1 MSTWIEVQTLLAWPL
16 AILVAWGVGE
26 LASRWGRVPRIATYA
41 VVGVLFAPS
50 VTGVLPAVS
59 PDGLDIAATIAFGLI
74 LFEAGYRTNLSWLI
88 ANPWLLAT
96 SLLEAGLT
104 FGAVRWILGV
114 IGLPAEDAL
123 LLAAL
128 AIATSPAA
136 TLRVINEQRAAGQ
149 VTERAIHLSVLDC
162 VLGIIAFMAVRA
174 QQLSDPIGS
183 GVTTTDSV
191 LGGLALAL
199 ALGGLFGIL
208 FPPLLRAVTR
218 DRDEGTMAFALAV
231 AVVVG
236 LAEALVASPALAAL
250 TFGLVARARRT
261 VLSARQRG
269 FGTLGEL
276 LSVMLFVYLAAA
288 LDWSLVPATLGTGV
302 VVVLVRLATTMLATT
317 AFALPSGITWQKG
330 IWTGVTLS
338 PMSALALVLLEPAGV
353 ALLPALAPLLG
364 GILLLEILGPILVVG
379 ALRAAREL
387 PEPEVRG

>member
-1 MSTWIEVQTLLAWPL
+1 MSLWIEVQPQLAWPL

-26 LASRWGRVPRIATYA
+26 LAARWGRVPRIATYA
-41 VVGVLFAPS
+41 VVGVLLAPS
-50 VTGVLPAVS
+50 VSGVLPAVS

-74 LFEAGYRTNLSWLI
+74 LFEAGYRTNLSWLV

-104 FGAVRWILGV
+104 FGAVRWVLGV
-114 IGLPAEDAL
+114 VGLPPADAL
-123 LLAAL
+123 LLSTL

-162 VLGIIAFMAVRA
+162 VIGIVAFMAVRA
-174 QQLSDPIGS
+174 GQGAGPLAAGM
-183 GVTTTDSV
+183 TATDSV
-191 LGGLALAL
+191 LGGLALAV

-231 AVVVG
+231 ALVVG
-236 LAEALVASPALAAL
+236 LAEVLVASPALAAL

-276 LSVMLFVYLAAA
+276 LSVLLFVYLAAA
-288 LDWSLVPATLGTGV
+288 LDWSLVPATLGTGL
-302 VVVLVRLATTMLATT
+302 VVVLIRLAASVLATT

-338 PMSALALVLLEPAGV
+338 PMSALALVLLEPASV
-353 ALLPALAPLLG
+353 DLLTALAPLLG
-364 GILLLEILGPILVVG
+364 GILVLEIVGPILVVG

-387 PEPEVRG
+387 PEPEARG

>member
-1 MSTWIEVQTLLAWPL
+1 MSLWIEVQPQLAWPL

-26 LASRWGRVPRIATYA
+26 LAARWGRVPRIATYA

-50 VTGVLPAVS
+50 VSGVLPAVS

-74 LFEAGYRTNLSWLI
+74 LFEAGYRTNLSWLV

-104 FGAVRWILGV
+104 FGAVRWVLGV
-114 IGLPAEDAL
+114 VGLPPADAL
-123 LLAAL
+123 LLSTL

-162 VLGIIAFMAVRA
+162 VIGIVAFMAVRA
-174 QQLSDPIGS
+174 GQGS
-183 GVTTTDSV
+183 GPLAAGMTATDSV
-191 LGGLALAL
+191 LGGLALAV

-231 AVVVG
+231 ALVVG
-236 LAEALVASPALAAL
+236 LAEVLVASPALAAL

-276 LSVMLFVYLAAA
+276 LSVLLFVYLAAA
-288 LDWSLVPATLGTGV
+288 LDWSLVPATLGTGL
-302 VVVLVRLATTMLATT
+302 VVVLIRLAASMLATT

-338 PMSALALVLLEPAGV
+338 PMSALALVLLEPASV
-353 ALLPALAPLLG
+353 DLLPALAPLLG
-364 GILLLEILGPILVVG
+364 GILVLEIVGPILVVG